1 MEKKLEDTGLGKALY
16 MMSVFKNV
24 TTEAN
29 LCQTNATLDVENQH
43 KDGKGK
49 IIINCKKESP
59 YALFFILLIAAQLQ
73 PHRLFR

>member
-49 IIINCKKESP
+49 IIINCK
-59 YALFFILLIAAQLQ
+59 
-73 PHRLFR
+73 